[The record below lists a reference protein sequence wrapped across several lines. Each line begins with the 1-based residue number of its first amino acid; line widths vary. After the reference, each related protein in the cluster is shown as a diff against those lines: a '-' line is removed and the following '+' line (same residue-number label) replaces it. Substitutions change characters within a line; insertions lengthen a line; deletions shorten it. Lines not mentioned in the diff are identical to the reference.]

1 MWIQEIILIHLEAM
15 VMKKHTAANCLQFQ
29 RDAVAM
35 MGVELSDDEEANLF
49 DHLANCSLCRRELRR
64 DRTVLRALNAC
75 PVVTAQPSFSRMLSL
90 RLALEEPSEPKAER
104 IDRVLPDINADI
116 STSEVQYDLS
126 SLASI
131 FASEMPQ

>member
-1 MWIQEIILIHLEAM
+1 
-15 VMKKHTAANCLQFQ
+15 MKKHTAAKCLQFQ
-29 RDAVAM
+29 QDAIAM

-49 DHLANCSLCRRELRR
+49 DHLAHCPVCRLELRK
-64 DRTVLRALNAC
+64 DRRLLRALNAT

-90 RLALEEPSEPKAER
+90 RLALEEPSASKTDYM
-104 IDRVLPDINADI
+104 DRVLPNLETDT
-116 STSEVQYDLS
+116 TSEVQYDLS